1 MQHASSTT
9 AMPPQAT
16 PAGTASAWDEAAAVV
31 DVDVSLI
38 EDALLKTP
46 EERLRDNSRV
56 LATIDALQAA
66 LAQQHAGT

>member
-1 MQHASSTT
+1 MNDTVKLEPCAPS
-9 AMPPQAT
+9 AGE
-16 PAGTASAWDEAAAVV
+16 PAEPVE
-31 DVDVSLI
+31 VDVSLI